1 MVYDNTASTNAY
13 SAITADSPTTNGQS
27 QTAQV
32 TVTQISRSLSITP
45 PEQDS
50 RSIGSVEAALNETE
64 QDSKESQLSQ
74 LHQQCAILLN
84 EQQQQSRGGGTISSP
99 SSSNLNNNNGTNTSN
114 NNSSGGNATTSSIN
128 SSNSGRSK
136 RLRTSFKHHQLK
148 EMKRW
153 FAKNQNPDAK
163 DLKTLSQTT
172 GLSKRVLQVSMSL
185 KVFINLTVR

>member
-1 MVYDNTASTNAY
+1 MSDYHGLATE
-13 SAITADSPTTNGQS
+13 SPTMNGQ
-27 QTAQV
+27 AQSTQV
-32 TVTQISRSLSITP
+32 SVTQISRSLKNSSITP
-45 PEQDS
+45 PEHNP
-50 RSIGSVEAALNETE
+50 RSIGPSDVAINEAE

-84 EQQQQSRGGGTISSP
+84 EQQQQSRSALSLNSP
-99 SSSNLNNNNGTNTSN
+99 SSSNLNNNNGTDVSN
-114 NNSSGGNATTSSIN
+114 NNSGGNATTSNIN

-172 GLSKRVLQVSMSL
+172 GLSKRVLQVSTIL
-185 KVFINLTVR
+185 DD